1 MTTVGYGDVVPKTVP
16 GKMVGLLCALSG
28 VLCIA
33 LPVPAIVQ
41 NFHRIFKEDKAL
53 MEGKWNS
60 IFLFEKVFYWGV
72 HMVFIKDRLNF
83 ILTFIY
89 LLFLTSIY
97 IIENISNV
105 FIQLQVINMLFII
118 LHEKDYF
125 LSN

>member
-53 MEGKWNS
+53 MEGK
-60 IFLFEKVFYWGV
+60 
-72 HMVFIKDRLNF
+72 
-83 ILTFIY
+83 
-89 LLFLTSIY
+89 
-97 IIENISNV
+97 
-105 FIQLQVINMLFII
+105 
-118 LHEKDYF
+118 
-125 LSN
+125 

>member
-1 MTTVGYGDVVPKTVP
+1 
-16 GKMVGLLCALSG
+16 
-28 VLCIA
+28 
-33 LPVPAIVQ
+33 
-41 NFHRIFKEDKAL
+41 
-53 MEGKWNS
+53 
-60 IFLFEKVFYWGV
+60 
-72 HMVFIKDRLNF
+72 MVFIKDRLNF